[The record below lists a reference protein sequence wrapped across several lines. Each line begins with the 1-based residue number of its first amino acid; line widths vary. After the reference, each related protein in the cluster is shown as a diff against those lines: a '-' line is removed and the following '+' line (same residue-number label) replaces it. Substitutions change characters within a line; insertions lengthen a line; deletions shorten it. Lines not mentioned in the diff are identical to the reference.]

1 MDVELHSMFLKKDLY
16 YPEMINMSS
25 LAFQWTLDQSA
36 EIGNLVFS
44 LD

>member
-1 MDVELHSMFLKKDLY
+1 MDVELHSMFLY
-16 YPEMINMSS
+16 SPEMINISS
-25 LAFQWTLDQSA
+25 LAFQWTADQSA